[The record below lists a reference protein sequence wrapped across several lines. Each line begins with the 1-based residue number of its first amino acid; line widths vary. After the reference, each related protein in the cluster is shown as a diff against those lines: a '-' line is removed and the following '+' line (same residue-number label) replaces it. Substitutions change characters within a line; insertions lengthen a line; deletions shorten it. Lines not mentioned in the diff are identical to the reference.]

1 MADAAGPGPIAPVHR
16 ITIWTAFLG
25 AAAYLAFELKQ
36 IADGAPGAFGLRV
49 ALALAAVGAIG
60 SAGGSAFGSGIA
72 PEDGRGFGGATSLA
86 SLAFSRCG
94 PRYQQRRPAERS
106 VR

>member
-36 IADGAPGAFGLRV
+36 MADGASGASGLRV

-60 SAGGSAFGSGIA
+60 AYLRHLRARLADKLTPRGSA
-72 PEDGRGFGGATSLA
+72 
-86 SLAFSRCG
+86 
-94 PRYQQRRPAERS
+94 
-106 VR
+106 